1 MPCKNSPRKSVY
13 CGDMSKPDNTVLADL
28 TRAKIAFQLSA
39 IIAAMGGK

>member
-1 MPCKNSPRKSVY
+1 MPKNKRTQAEST
-13 CGDMSKPDNTVLADL
+13 KPTNAQVVADL